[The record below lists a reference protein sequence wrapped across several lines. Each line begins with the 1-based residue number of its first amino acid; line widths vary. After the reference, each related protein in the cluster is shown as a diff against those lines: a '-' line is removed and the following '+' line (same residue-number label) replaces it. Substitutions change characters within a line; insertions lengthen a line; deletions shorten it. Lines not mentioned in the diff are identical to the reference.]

1 MPRDDDNLWDLS
13 FLQPRSLMSAARDW
27 WTARSKKAA
36 AIRDA
41 DRWVKELGQDRIDA
55 LFESVVLPDHLF
67 SGVHTYSK
75 EEDDEA
81 RAILETLV
89 VAAYSSE
96 GFYRRDALVRKL
108 LYMIHL
114 RWSAETNHERLGAII
129 AADMARREAYRAD
142 YAARLSAAAAA
153 NPTTAENRRAYAQQA
168 FLNTGKY
175 LTNTGRE
182 LTQSERKQLGLPSN
196 K

>member
-41 DRWVKELGQDRIDA
+41 ERWVKELGQDRIDA

-67 SGVHTYSK
+67 SGVDTYSK
-75 EEDDEA
+75 EEADEA

-108 LYMIHL
+108 LYMIRL
-114 RWSAETNHERLGAII
+114 RWSVETHHSRVEAYI
-129 AADMARREAYRAD
+129 ARREAYRAD
-142 YAARLSAAAAA
+142 YAARLQSAAAA

-182 LTQSERKQLGLPSN
+182 LTPSERKQLGLPSN